1 MTAAPGSSSAAP
13 SQLGSADLLSRARRG
28 EPAAWEAIVT
38 ELGPI
43 IRGYAR
49 ARGAPDP
56 DDVTQDVF
64 TAAAQRIGEFRGDW
78 EAFRSWLFAVAYRQV
93 VNRYR
98 TSSRATTEL
107 PTELASVAPGP
118 EEEVVSRLAA
128 SGAIAALDV
137 LEPLERDVVLM
148 RVLGDLD
155 AEAVG
160 RAIGKRP
167 GNVRVIQFRA
177 MAKLREE
184 LRRRGYGSEET
195 AT

>member
-1 MTAAPGSSSAAP
+1 MTAVPVSGSTAPT
-13 SQLGSADLLSRARRG
+13 DLVGRARRG
-28 EPAAWEAIVT
+28 DPAAWEHIVT
-38 ELGPI
+38 ELGPV

-56 DDVTQDVF
+56 DDLTQDVF
-64 TAAAQRIGEFRGDW
+64 TAAAQRIGEFHGDW

-98 TSSRATTEL
+98 ASARATAPL
-107 PTELASVAPGP
+107 PESLASAAAGP
-118 EEEVVSRLAA
+118 EEEVLGRVAA
-128 SGAIAALDV
+128 AGAADALEV

-148 RVLGDLD
+148 RVLAGLD

-160 RAIGKRP
+160 RAVGKRP
-167 GNVRVIQFRA
+167 GTVRVIQFRA

-184 LRRRGYGSEET
+184 LIRRGYGAEEK
-195 AT
+195 AVN

>member
-1 MTAAPGSSSAAP
+1 M
-13 SQLGSADLLSRARRG
+13 
-28 EPAAWEAIVT
+28 IVT

-56 DDVTQDVF
+56 EDLTQDVF

-98 TSSRATTEL
+98 ASSRTTTEL
-107 PTELASVAPGP
+107 PTEVASSIPSP
-118 EEEVVSRLAA
+118 EDEVVSRLAA
-128 SGAIAALDV
+128 TGAVAALGV

-160 RAIGKRP
+160 KAIGKRP

-184 LRRRGYGSEET
+184 LLRRGYGTEEA